1 MKLILTSLLV
11 LLSLFSNAQNRGYIY
26 YLNQVKAS
34 EDIQEMKKYGL
45 NFEISPILIS
55 VEKFPKVDTLL
66 EDYKSYITTYYSQIN
81 SISFLDT
88 YQFTKLDKR
97 DMKIQTLC
105 YTQKKY
111 EDYKWGGC
119 KFFEVFH
126 VFSDLYFTTYVKE
139 YSDHY
144 EMEVTVAEKLKLS
157 DR

>member
-1 MKLILTSLLV
+1 MKLILTSLIV

-45 NFEISPILIS
+45 NFEISPVLIC
-55 VEKFPKVDTLL
+55 VEKLPKVDSLL
-66 EDYKSYITTYYSQIN
+66 EDYKTYITTYYSQIN
-81 SISFLDT
+81 SISFLDS
-88 YQFTKLDKR
+88 YEFAKLDKR
-97 DMKIQTLC
+97 GMKIQTLC

-119 KFFEVFH
+119 KYFEIFH
-126 VFSDLYFTTYVKE
+126 IFSDLYFTTYVKE
-139 YSDHY
+139 YADRY

-157 DR
+157 NR